1 VVGKAIGILGHPH
14 LSQCALHPGVNFLF
28 FQTHVQGPKGHV
40 LKDRGR
46 EELVVRILKDHPDPG
61 SDQREVVL
69 REGEVHDLDLS
80 LSLVDAVKLEHEGA
94 FPSSIGPDQSNFL
107 AFSNLKADVF
117 DGAVA
122 VWIGVADVFHS
133 QRDAVAF
140 QFRGK
145 KLVFGMLNGHMES
158 NFYRAFSSGVHQK

>member
-1 VVGKAIGILGHPH
+1 
-14 LSQCALHPGVNFLF
+14 
-28 FQTHVQGPKGHV
+28 VQGPKGHV
-40 LKDRGR
+40 LKDCGR

-61 SDQREVVL
+61 SNQREVVL

-94 FPSSIGPDQSNFL
+94 FPSSIGPDQSDFL

-145 KLVFGMLNGHMES
+145 RLVFGMLNGHMES